1 MKKQLT
7 TVIVSLTLA
16 ALQAQAMAQ
25 PQPAAAAGAL
35 PQCLADSTTGKD
47 RKDLAR
53 WIFFSIAAHPD
64 MKPHILASAQPV
76 AEDTNK
82 LAAGIFTRLLTESC
96 LAPTQAAYKQGGP
109 MAIQSAFET
118 LGRLAMQELTS
129 NPDVSANMGKFE
141 SYIDRDKMNKAFN
154 AGKP

>member
-7 TVIVSLTLA
+7 NVIVLLA
-16 ALQAQAMAQ
+16 FGALHLPTAAQS
-25 PQPAAAAGAL
+25 QPAAAGTL

-64 MKPHILASAQPV
+64 MKPHIMASAQPV
-76 AEDTNK
+76 AEETNK

-96 LAPTQAAYKQGGP
+96 LAPTQAAFKQGGP

-118 LGRLAMQELTS
+118 LGRLAMQELMS

-141 SYIDRDKMNKAFN
+141 SHIDRDKMNKAFS